1 MRSRFPFE
9 RVSPDERREA
19 ERFFAELYG
28 RGQPRARRPVARP
41 SPALDRA
48 ESADGESFASIARMA
63 REAAESVLCK
73 RHDGRPTV
81 FEAICWGEAYF
92 EFVGI
97 TTSFKNSTGEY
108 HGRFWVLDDALKWI
122 VPERFSIFVESYD
135 PMTAKVKNWTRSPSR
150 RRNWRLPCTPEGAQ
164 EAAAVV
170 KMGQADLPGARAT
183 SSSTERLGSL
193 LLTPKLYD
201 ERYRQ
206 ADLKIAPQT
215 VDGRV
220 GLMEINKRKGLTFAS
235 NRYNTLVNEAAHRIS
250 QADPAPRRMLAD
262 PGKIWVLTNTAGNT
276 YKSYTTPAG
285 QPSCRPDPAGTRAT
299 PNYGWHRSPTNIRD
313 VIQNPGNCH
322 GKGHIDY
329 SQIFMVVAG
338 WCEVTRPGQS
348 APTWVRTAEVYQ
360 SDELHKLATYE
371 GKLRKIR
378 YDWL

>member
-28 RGQPRARRPVARP
+28 RRRPRARRPVARP
-41 SPALDRA
+41 SPAFDRT
-48 ESADGESFASIARMA
+48 ESADESFASIARMA

-97 TTSFKNSTGEY
+97 TTSFRNASGEY
-108 HGRFWVLDDALKWI
+108 RGTFWVLDDALKWI

-215 VDGRV
+215 TDGRAR
-220 GLMEINKRKGLTFAS
+220 LMDINRDKGLTFAS

-250 QADPAPRRMLAD
+250 HADTAPRRMLAD
-262 PGKIWVLTNTAGNT
+262 PGKIWVLTNTAGERYKT
-276 YKSYTTPAG
+276 YRDGDKLK
-285 QPSCRPDPAGTRAT
+285 CKPDPAGERAT
-299 PNYGWHRSPTNIRD
+299 PNYGWHRSPANIRD

-329 SQIFMVVAG
+329 SQVFVVVAG

>member
-9 RVSPDERREA
+9 RVSPAERREA
-19 ERFFAELYG
+19 ELFFAELYG
-28 RGQPRARRPVARP
+28 RRQPRA
-41 SPALDRA
+41 ALDRT
-48 ESADGESFASIARMA
+48 ESFDGESLSTIARMA
-63 REAAESVLCK
+63 REAAQSALCK

-92 EFVGI
+92 EFVSI
-97 TTSFKNSTGEY
+97 TTSFTNSSGEY
-108 HGRFWVLDDALKWI
+108 RGTFWVLDDALKWI
-122 VPERFSIFVESYD
+122 VRERFSGFTESYD
-135 PMTAKVKNWTRSPSR
+135 PMTAKVQNWTRSPSR

-164 EAAAVV
+164 EAAAVLQ
-170 KMGQADLPGARAT
+170 MGQADLPGARAT

-215 VDGRV
+215 TDGRAR
-220 GLMEINKRKGLTFAS
+220 LMDINKEKGLTFAS

-250 QADPAPRRMLAD
+250 HADPAPRRMLAD
-262 PGKIWVLTNTAGNT
+262 PGKIWALTNTAGQP
-276 YKSYTTPAG
+276 YKTFRIGDKLT
-285 QPSCRPDPAGTRAT
+285 CKPDPAGTRAT

-329 SQIFMVVAG
+329 SQVFVVVAG
-338 WCEVTRPGQS
+338 WCEVTRPGQT

-371 GKLRKIR
+371 GKLRKIK